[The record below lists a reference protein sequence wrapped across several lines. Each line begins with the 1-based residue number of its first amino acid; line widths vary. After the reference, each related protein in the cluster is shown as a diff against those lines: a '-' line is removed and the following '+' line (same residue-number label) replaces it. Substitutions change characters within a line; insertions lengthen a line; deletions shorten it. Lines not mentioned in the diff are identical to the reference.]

1 MDLPLTNLLKDEAT
15 SGPQGACSGWAG
27 SWSTPLLVL
36 LLALQCP
43 WLTAQESISA
53 PAKDSVGV
61 YLEAIERA
69 ETLGGPYAVE
79 LVDLYHG
86 YGQALLEEGDLEEAR
101 DAFHRTAMV
110 ARVNSGPNSLEQ
122 TNYLYGI
129 AQVESLL
136 GNLDE
141 SVGILANIYSLHARH
156 YGEDDPAMLPVVQQ
170 IYAWYQEKQPLNAP
184 LARSSDYL
192 NRSFL
197 AGRIAAL
204 SEKDLGLGT
213 SETAMRYR
221 ELGQMHFHAI
231 YYMLQTGEPP
241 QPQLVMNNNNG
252 SGSQWYFERSISAH
266 FKAGEEVFARVVES
280 WHNNPEAT
288 DLEVA
293 EGIAQLGDWYLALQ
307 HFRSAE
313 KQYERAYR
321 VLASSKTFAGVADE
335 YMGAPSPLRFLN
347 TTDRFVR
354 DLAAPVPEGG
364 LAISMTVTRNGSL
377 HDVKLVST
385 PEGASEKDFQELAQ
399 RLENTRFRPAIINGE
414 AERIEGFVWRPPAV
428 VRKIAAADG

>member
-1 MDLPLTNLLKDEAT
+1 MQRAVSNLSTRKAAIAPRRLPARTRL
-15 SGPQGACSGWAG
+15 SGTGRLFGLVFLSLCSVA
-27 SWSTPLLVL
+27 V
-36 LLALQCP
+36 
-43 WLTAQESISA
+43 AQEAIPPSKSD
-53 PAKDSVGV
+53 PVGV

-69 ETLGGPYAVE
+69 QTLGGPYTVE
-79 LVDLYHG
+79 LVDLYYG

-122 TNYLYGI
+122 TNYLYSI

-136 GNLDE
+136 GNLKE
-141 SVGILANIYSLHARH
+141 SVGVLANIYSLHARY
-156 YGEDDPAMLPVVQQ
+156 YGEDDPAMLPVVKQ
-170 IYAWYQEKQPLNAP
+170 IYAWYNEKTPLNAP

-204 SEKDLGLGT
+204 SELGLGLGN

-221 ELGQMHFHAI
+221 ESGQLHFHAI
-231 YYMLQTGEPP
+231 YYMLRTGEPP
-241 QPQLVMNNNNG
+241 QPELVMNDDG
-252 SGSQWYFERSISAH
+252 SGSQWYFERSISSH

-280 WHNNPEAT
+280 WRNNPEAT
-288 DLEVA
+288 ELEVA
-293 EGIAQLGDWYLALQ
+293 EGIAQLGDWYLAMQ

-321 VLASSKTFAGVADE
+321 LLASSKAFAAIADE

-364 LAISMTVTRNGSL
+364 LAISMTVTRNGRL
-377 HDVKLVST
+377 HDVKVVST
-385 PEGASEKDFQELAQ
+385 PEGESEKDIQELAQ
-399 RLENTRFRPAIINGE
+399 RLENTRFRPAIINGN
-414 AERIEGFVWRPPAV
+414 AERMEGFVWRPPAV

>member
-1 MDLPLTNLLKDEAT
+1 MQRVVSNLSTRKAAIAPRRLPARTRL
-15 SGPQGACSGWAG
+15 SGTGKLFG
-27 SWSTPLLVL
+27 LVF
-36 LLALQCP
+36 LALCSVAV
-43 WLTAQESISA
+43 AQEAIPPSKSD
-53 PAKDSVGV
+53 PVGV

-86 YGQALLEEGDLEEAR
+86 YGQALLEEGNPEEAR

-122 TNYLYGI
+122 TNYLYSI

-141 SVGILANIYSLHARH
+141 SVGILANIYSLHARY

-241 QPQLVMNNNNG
+241 QPQLVMNDNNSN
-252 SGSQWYFERSISAH
+252 GSQWYFERSISAH

-280 WHNNPEAT
+280 WRNNPEAT

-321 VLASSKTFAGVADE
+321 VLASSKAFAAVADE

-354 DLAAPVPEGG
+354 DLAAAVPEGG

-377 HDVKLVST
+377 HDVKLVSA

-414 AERIEGFVWRPPAV
+414 AERMEGFVWRPPAV

>member
-1 MDLPLTNLLKDEAT
+1 MQRAVSNLSTRKAAIAPRRLPARTRL
-15 SGPQGACSGWAG
+15 SGTGKLFG
-27 SWSTPLLVL
+27 LVF
-36 LLALQCP
+36 LALCSVAV
-43 WLTAQESISA
+43 AQEAIPPSKSD
-53 PAKDSVGV
+53 PVGV

-69 ETLGGPYAVE
+69 QTLGGPYTVE
-79 LVDLYHG
+79 LVDLYYG

-122 TNYLYGI
+122 TNYLYSI

-136 GNLDE
+136 GNLKE
-141 SVGILANIYSLHARH
+141 SVGVLANIYSLHARY
-156 YGEDDPAMLPVVQQ
+156 YGEDDPAMLPVVEQ
-170 IYAWYQEKQPLNAP
+170 IYAWYNEKTPLNAP

-204 SEKDLGLGT
+204 SELGLGLGN

-221 ELGQMHFHAI
+221 ESGQLHFHAI
-231 YYMLQTGEPP
+231 YYMLRTGEPP
-241 QPQLVMNNNNG
+241 QPELVMNDDG
-252 SGSQWYFERSISAH
+252 SGSQWYFERSISSH

-280 WHNNPEAT
+280 WRNNPEAT
-288 DLEVA
+288 ELEVA
-293 EGIAQLGDWYLALQ
+293 EGIAQLGDWYLAMQ

-321 VLASSKTFAGVADE
+321 LLANSKAFAAIADE

-364 LAISMTVTRNGSL
+364 LAISMTVTRNGRL
-377 HDVKLVST
+377 HDVKVVSA
-385 PEGASEKDFQELAQ
+385 PEGESEKDIQELAQ
-399 RLENTRFRPAIINGE
+399 RLENTRFRPAIINGK
-414 AERIEGFVWRPPAV
+414 AERMEGFVWRPPAV